1 VVLPHRLQSGARAVT
16 SRPART
22 SRGSAVPARRVLQGS
37 AALVAAALL
46 AACTAA
52 PDQGTTVTPS
62 GSSSGSGSPSA
73 SGSTG
78 AAGLDTFYEQKLQ
91 WKKCGG
97 SFQCADLV
105 VPLDYAEPDGQTL
118 SISVLKLP
126 AKDQGARLGSLVL
139 NPGGPGGSGVDY
151 ARAARAVVDE
161 KVREL
166 YDVVGFDPRGVGR
179 SDAVKCLTDAQTD
192 VFMSSDPTPDDPAEV
207 AELEKLSKQF
217 ADACAKNSGQLLPH
231 IGTED
236 AARDIDV
243 LRAALGDDK
252 LNWLGASYG
261 TLLGATYAGLFPDK
275 VGRMVL
281 DGALDP
287 ALTNNELAHGQ
298 AKGFELALQH
308 FVEWCAKQAEC
319 PLPRETQAGVDR
331 IKQFLDDLDSNPI
344 PTGDP
349 DRPLTQG
356 LGANAILSYMYVPP
370 FDWEQLQFGLQL
382 AFDGDGSMLLAMLDQ
397 RMQRGEDGKYV
408 YNPYSSFLSISA
420 VDRPDRPDAAES
432 ADMAEMWAK
441 ESPVFG
447 PYLGWG
453 NLVFGYWAVPA
464 VGEPKA
470 ITAPGTGPILVVGT
484 TYDPATPYPW
494 AQALAK
500 QLEGGVLLTR
510 VGDGHTAYGMGS
522 ECIDDAIDT
531 YFVTGEPPAD
541 NTVCR

>member
-1 VVLPHRLQSGARAVT
+1 VDLPHRLQSGASEVT
-16 SRPART
+16 TRPARST
-22 SRGSAVPARRVLQGS
+22 RGVARRALQGS
-37 AALVAAALL
+37 AALVAVALL
-46 AACTAA
+46 AACTQA
-52 PDQGTTVTPS
+52 PDQGSTATPTGTPS
-62 GSSSGSGSPSA
+62 GSSSASPSGSAGSGLA
-73 SGSTG
+73 R
-78 AAGLDTFYEQKLQ
+78 FYEQKLA
-91 WKKCGG
+91 WTKCGG
-97 SFQCADLV
+97 SFQCAELT
-105 VPLDYAEPDGQTL
+105 VPLDYTAPDGDTL
-118 SISVLKLP
+118 TISVLKLP
-126 AKDQGARLGSLVL
+126 AKDQGAKIGSLVL

-161 KVREL
+161 KVRDV

-179 SDAVKCLTDAQTD
+179 SDAVKCLTDVQTD
-192 VFMSSDPTPDDPAEV
+192 AFMASDPTPDDPAEV

-217 ADACAKNSGQLLPH
+217 ADSCAKNSGELLPH

-243 LRAALGDDK
+243 LRAALGDEK

-287 ALTNNELAHGQ
+287 TLTNNELAHGQ

-308 FVEWCAKQAEC
+308 FAEYCAKQAEC

-331 IKQFLDDLDSNPI
+331 IKQFLDDLDAQPLD
-344 PTGDP
+344 TGDP
-349 DRPLTQG
+349 ERPLTQG

-370 FDWEQLQFGLQL
+370 YDWDQLLFGLQL
-382 AFDGDGSMLLAMLDQ
+382 AFDGDGSMLLAMLDS
-397 RMQRGEDGKYV
+397 RMQRNDNGKYV

-441 ESPVFG
+441 EAPVFG

-453 NLVFGYWAVPA
+453 NLVFGYWPVPA
-464 VGEPKA
+464 VGKPAE
-470 ITAPGTGPILVVGT
+470 ITASGSGPILVVGT

-494 AQALAK
+494 SQALAK
-500 QLEGGVLLTR
+500 QLENGVLLTR

-531 YFVTGEPPAD
+531 YLVEGTPPVD
-541 NTVCR
+541 GTVCKTAG

>member
-1 VVLPHRLQSGARAVT
+1 MDLPHRLMLGASLVT
-16 SRPART
+16 TRT
-22 SRGSAVPARRVLQGS
+22 SRLDRGATRRVLQGS
-37 AALVAAALL
+37 AALVGAALL
-46 AACTAA
+46 AACTTA
-52 PDQGTTVTPS
+52 PDQGTTVTPTSTPS
-62 GSSSGSGSPSA
+62 GSASA
-73 SGSTG
+73 SESPTG
-78 AAGLDTFYEQKLQ
+78 GGLARFYDQTLQ

-97 SFQCADLV
+97 SFLCTDLT
-105 VPLDYAEPDGQTL
+105 VPLDYSAPDGDTL
-118 SISVLKLP
+118 KISVLKLP
-126 AKDQGARLGSLVL
+126 ASDQGKRIGSLVL

-161 KVREL
+161 KVRAV

-179 SDAVKCLTDAQTD
+179 SEAVQCLTDAQTD

-217 ADACAKNSGQLLPH
+217 ADSCEKNSGALLPH

-252 LNWLGASYG
+252 LTWLGASYG

-275 VGRMVL
+275 TGRMVL

-287 ALTNNELAHGQ
+287 TLTNNELAHGQ

-319 PLPRETQAGVDR
+319 PLPRDTQGGVDR
-331 IKQFLDDLDSNPI
+331 VKQFLDDLDANPI

-349 DRPLTQG
+349 KRPLTQG
-356 LGANAILSYMYVPP
+356 LAANAILSYMYVPP

-382 AFDGDGSMLLAMLDQ
+382 AFDGDGSMLLSMLDA
-397 RMQRGEDGKYV
+397 RMQRSENGKYV

-432 ADMAEMWAK
+432 ADMAQMWAK

-453 NLVFGYWAVPA
+453 NLVFGYWPIPA

-500 QLEGGVLLTR
+500 QLENGVLLTR

-522 ECIDDAIDT
+522 QCIDDAIDT
-531 YFVTGEPPAD
+531 YLVDGTPPVD
-541 NTVCR
+541 GTVCKTDR